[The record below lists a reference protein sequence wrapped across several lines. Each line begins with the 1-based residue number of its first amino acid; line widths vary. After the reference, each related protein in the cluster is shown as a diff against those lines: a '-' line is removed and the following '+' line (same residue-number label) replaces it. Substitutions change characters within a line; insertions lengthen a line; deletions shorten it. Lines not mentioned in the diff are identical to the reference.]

1 MASHIAWPL
10 VRGGSSSATISVA
23 RRVAMLRRSDAFQSL
38 CCCSDRHVLNRF
50 RFRVKKREVDADV
63 DA

>member
-1 MASHIAWPL
+1 
-10 VRGGSSSATISVA
+10 
-23 RRVAMLRRSDAFQSL
+23 MLRRSDAFQSL